1 MSYFYTTFC
10 FITGIFYYIAL
21 LFVKSIDYF
30 MKKEY
35 YRGMEHLLEP
45 LKNLGLSEK
54 EAKIY
59 LALLQLGPSTPYQ
72 IANKAEIKRPTAYV
86 IAEELVE
93 KGLIVHVPGE
103 DKKRYIARTPDAF
116 IEEQGE
122 KLRAARAILPELR
135 SFQKGTVEKPSIM
148 YYEGAE
154 GVRQAYEYRKRELH
168 GKEIVGFFASPEDAS
183 PEVTKVFLE
192 WNEYKEKYGPKVRGI
207 TVDNSNL
214 KDYAKYLE
222 PGKGSIEA
230 KFMPPELY
238 SAKVS
243 IESCDK
249 QFVRICLIESTQT
262 LIIES
267 PKFAIAIGEAFEL
280 LWKALEGKYDR
291 PQRLT
296 FDQD

>member
-1 MSYFYTTFC
+1 
-10 FITGIFYYIAL
+10 
-21 LFVKSIDYF
+21 
-30 MKKEY
+30 
-35 YRGMEHLLEP
+35 MEHLLEP

-59 LALLQLGPSTPYQ
+59 LALLQLGPATPYQ

-116 IEEQGE
+116 IEEQSE

-148 YYEGAE
+148 YYEGIE
-154 GVRQAYEYRKRELH
+154 GTRQAYDYKKRELH
-168 GKEIVGFFASPEDAS
+168 GKEIVGFFASGIDIAPE
-183 PEVTKVFLE
+183 TNKVLLE
-192 WNEYKEKYGPKVRGI
+192 WNEYREKHMTKVRGI
-207 TVDNSNL
+207 TVDHATLTPYS
-214 KDYAKYLE
+214 KYFDSLFQ
-222 PGKGSIEA
+222 A

-238 SAKVS
+238 DAKVS

-249 QFVRICLIESTQT
+249 QFVRICLMESAQT

-267 PKFAIAIGEAFEL
+267 PKFAVAIGEVFEL
-280 LWKALEGKYDR
+280 FWKALEGKYDQ
-291 PQRLT
+291 PQALK
-296 FDQD
+296 FHQE

>member
-1 MSYFYTTFC
+1 
-10 FITGIFYYIAL
+10 
-21 LFVKSIDYF
+21 
-30 MKKEY
+30 
-35 YRGMEHLLEP
+35 MEHLLEP

-72 IANKAEIKRPTAYV
+72 IAKKAELKRPTAYV

-135 SFQKGTVEKPSIM
+135 SFQKGTAEKPSIM

-154 GVRQAYEYRKRELH
+154 GVRQAYEYKKRELQ
-168 GKEIVGFFASPEDAS
+168 GKEIVGFFASPEDAT

-192 WNEYKEKYGPKVRGI
+192 WNEYKEKHGPKVRGL
-207 TVDNSNL
+207 TVDDSRL

-249 QFVRICLIESTQT
+249 QFVRICLIESAQT

-267 PKFAIAIGEAFEL
+267 PKFAIALGEAFEL

-291 PQRLT
+291 PQALK
-296 FDQD
+296 FHQEDSHE